1 MENDKKDEVI
11 NLLFNKIENME
22 KEIKELKNNE
32 TRKTSKTNKT
42 IKKDK
47 NINSD
52 RVKQIYFYKNPIF
65 NYFDKYYVKFGII
78 NNFKDKRL
86 DSLNLYFIE
95 DIELIDTID
104 IEDNKNIEIIFKDMI
119 KQYLVN
125 RDGLIIKNKKL
136 KKLIN
141 DFKEIIND
149 DIKINNYIN
158 DMENNKIEK
167 INLEFSKIK
176 CDNDLLEIPNELE
189 IENFVKNTAKSSKH
203 PQGVLICYKCSEYN
217 YYDKNMYRFEI
228 RPSIDEN
235 YEKSKF
241 LYDTYFYEKDFTVE
255 FIIDVC
261 DKILCSLILILNLKN
276 NKGFIKERKKFKNM
290 VNFRQCYF
298 ICDKKTRTKIKN
310 DITKLFINNDK
321 LNKNIEKYI
330 KKNDFKD
337 KFIEKYL

>member
-1 MENDKKDEVI
+1 MENNKKDEVI

-32 TRKTSKTNKT
+32 IKKTSKSNKN

-52 RVKQIYFYKNPIF
+52 KIKQIYFYKNPIF
-65 NYFDKYYVKFGII
+65 NYLSKYYVKFGII

-104 IEDNKNIEIIFKDMI
+104 IDDNKDIEIIFKDMI

-136 KKLIN
+136 KGLIN

-158 DMENNKIEK
+158 DMENDKIEK

-241 LYDTYFYEKDFTVE
+241 LYDSYFYEKDFIVE
-255 FIIDVC
+255 FRIDVC

-290 VNFRQCYF
+290 VNYRQSYF

-310 DITKLFINNDK
+310 DITKLFNNYDK
-321 LNKNIEKYI
+321 LNTNIEKYI
-330 KKNDFKD
+330 KKNDFKN
-337 KFIEKYL
+337 KFIEQYL

>member
-1 MENDKKDEVI
+1 MENNKKDEII

-22 KEIKELKNNE
+22 NKIKELKNNE
-32 TRKTSKTNKT
+32 IKKTNKN
-42 IKKDK
+42 IKKNK
-47 NINSD
+47 NINFD
-52 RVKQIYFYKNPIF
+52 KVKQIYFYKNKIF
-65 NYFDKYYVKFGII
+65 NYLNKDYVKFGII
-78 NNFKDKRL
+78 YNFKDKRL

-104 IEDNKNIEIIFKDMI
+104 IDDNKDIEIIFKDMI

-125 RDGLIIKNKKL
+125 LDGLIIKNKKL
-136 KKLIN
+136 KGLIN
-141 DFKEIIND
+141 DFKTIIND

-167 INLEFSKIK
+167 INFEFSKIK
-176 CDNDLLEIPNELE
+176 CDNDLLEIQNELE

-241 LYDTYFYEKDFTVE
+241 LYDAYFYEKNFAVE
-255 FIIDVC
+255 FKIDIC

-321 LNKNIEKYI
+321 LNKNIEKYVAKNNFEEKFI
-330 KKNDFKD
+330 KK
-337 KFIEKYL
+337 YL